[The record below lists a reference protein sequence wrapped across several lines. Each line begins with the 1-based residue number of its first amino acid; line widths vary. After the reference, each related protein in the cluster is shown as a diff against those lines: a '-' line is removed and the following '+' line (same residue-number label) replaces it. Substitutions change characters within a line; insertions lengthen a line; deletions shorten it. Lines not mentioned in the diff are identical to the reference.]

1 MRNAI
6 NAFVFIFFF
15 TNSYAQNSE
24 DSVMTI
30 AERHTHDS
38 TELKALIWLGE
49 NASKNEFRNAY
60 KFFNQALQLSLE
72 LQDQNATIEI
82 YNSLARVFL
91 TNGNYDSSLFHLT
104 AALDLAQQSN
114 NFLQKADALQGL
126 GLYFLRRR
134 ELDSSQYYFEQALVV
149 AQAINN
155 HSSQAGIYVDLGN
168 VALDRNNKLSAL
180 EYFIMAAKLQ
190 DSLVHNPV
198 GQSAVLANI
207 GNIQS
212 ELGNLEKAITYA
224 LEAQKLA
231 HESNY
236 ESGSAYA
243 SQLLGRIYRKQGK
256 LDESLKSYMIAL
268 ESYQKMGDKQSEAG
282 TLISIGNIYYDQEDL
297 PKAKRQ
303 YLKSLNLGKSIDNG
317 AIISF
322 AYSCLGYA
330 YYEMLQYKTAIDYFD
345 SSRVVALN
353 INDVYSV
360 LDAYNMMSSIYSDTK
375 DYESSLMNFR
385 RYSFLK
391 DSLMDAENRAA
402 SEELEMKY
410 QNDKKLA
417 EIELLRADQA
427 LQAAAL
433 SRQRVF
439 QIGAGLVI
447 SLVIILAIVLINRS
461 RVINRGLRLVEMERV
476 RNEISR
482 DLHDDIGSTLTSINI
497 LSELSLNQNATDQTK
512 HLTTI
517 NNHSSKMMER
527 MDDIVWSINPLN
539 DSIDQLIIKLRQ
551 FASEVLEPKDIGYV
565 FQLSDVEEVAID
577 PFKRKHIFLIAKE
590 AINNAAKYS
599 NAGHVQINISV
610 LNDRLH
616 MEIVDDGR
624 GFDMAVANDG
634 NGLVN
639 IRERAN
645 KINGALKISS
655 AIDQGTS
662 ISLEVTLT

>member
-1 MRNAI
+1 MKNVIIA
-6 NAFVFIFFF
+6 FIFTLIFAHAF
-15 TNSYAQNSE
+15 AQNPV
-24 DSVMTI
+24 DSVMAI
-30 AERHTHDS
+30 AERQTHDS

-60 KFFNQALQLSLE
+60 KFFNKALE
-72 LQDQNATIEI
+72 LSIEQKNQNTTIEI
-82 YNSLARVFL
+82 HNSLARVFL
-91 TNGNYDSSLFHLT
+91 TNGNYDSSFLYLN
-104 AALDLAQQSN
+104 AALDLAKQSKN
-114 NFLQKADALQGL
+114 YLQKADALQGL
-126 GLYFLRRR
+126 GLHFLRKR

-149 AQAINN
+149 AKTINN

-212 ELGNLEKAITYA
+212 ELGNLDKAITYA
-224 LEAQKLA
+224 LEAQGLA
-231 HESNY
+231 RDANY
-236 ESGSAYA
+236 ESGSAYS
-243 SQLLGRIYRKQGK
+243 SQLLGRIYRKQKK
-256 LDESLKSYMIAL
+256 LEESLKAYLVAL
-268 ESYQKMGDKQSEAG
+268 ESYEKMGDKRSEAG
-282 TLISIGNIYYDQEDL
+282 TLISIGNIYYDQGKIPEAKNQYM
-297 PKAKRQ
+297 KA
-303 YLKSLNLGKSIDNG
+303 LNLGKSIDNE
-317 AIISF
+317 AIIGF

-330 YYEMLQYKTAIDYFD
+330 YYEMRQYKTAIAYFD

-375 DYESSLMNFR
+375 DFESSLINFR
-385 RYSFLK
+385 KYSYLK
-391 DSLMDAENRAA
+391 DSLMDVENRTAT
-402 SEELEMKY
+402 EELEMKY
-410 QNDKKLA
+410 QNDKKVA
-417 EIELLRADQA
+417 EIELLKADQA

-433 SRQRVF
+433 SRQRIF

-447 SLVIILAIVLINRS
+447 FLVIILALVLVNRS
-461 RVINRGLRLVEMERV
+461 RAINRGLRLVEMERV

-497 LSELSLNQNATDQTK
+497 LSEPSLNQNTIDQTK

-539 DSIDQLIIKLRQ
+539 DSIDQLIVKLRQ
-551 FASEVLEPKDIGYV
+551 FASEVLEPKDIGYI
-565 FQLSDVEEVAID
+565 FQLNEVEEVTID
-577 PFKRKHIFLIAKE
+577 PFKRKHVFLIAKE

-599 NAGHVQINISV
+599 KASNIIITISAKDK
-610 LNDRLH
+610 LTISISDN
-616 MEIVDDGR
+616 GR
-624 GFDMAVANDG
+624 GFNVESENGG
-634 NGLVN
+634 NGLIN
-639 IRERAN
+639 MRKRAD
-645 KINGALKISS
+645 AISGDFTCS
-655 AIDQGTS
+655 SVIGEGTQITLS
-662 ISLEVTLT
+662 VGVT